1 MTATTRP
8 APAPAAAAVARGAV
22 VPERLIE
29 APPRPRH
36 LEVVPPGARSPRAQR
51 RRARLLASAAVAVVV
66 AAVFGLVAFHVVLTQ
81 GQLQLDQLQG
91 RATNAQAT
99 YDRLRLQVAELEAP
113 ERVVAEA
120 QQRLGM
126 VPPPGVTYLSP
137 SGAAVTPAPTDDEAA
152 SAEGEPTGTSWPTVK
167 AHLVRP

>member
-1 MTATTRP
+1 VTATTLPPAAP
-8 APAPAAAAVARGAV
+8 APAPSPLRA
-22 VPERLIE
+22 
-29 APPRPRH
+29 PRH

-51 RRARLLASAAVAVVV
+51 RRARLLAAAATGLLLTVL
-66 AAVFGLVAFHVVLTQ
+66 FGLVAFHVVLTQ
-81 GQLQLDQLQG
+81 GQLQLDQLQS
-91 RATNAQAT
+91 RAADEQAR

-137 SGAAVTPAPTDDEAA
+137 TGVATSTAPPAAGRAGTGRATADQPA
-152 SAEGEPTGTSWPTVK
+152 TSWPVVK
-167 AHLVRP
+167 AHLAGQP